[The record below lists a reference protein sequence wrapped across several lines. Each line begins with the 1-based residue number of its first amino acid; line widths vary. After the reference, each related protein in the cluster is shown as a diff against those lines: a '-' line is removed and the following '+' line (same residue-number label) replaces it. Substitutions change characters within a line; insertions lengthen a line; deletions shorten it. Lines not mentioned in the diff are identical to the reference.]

1 MGRKSKRRG
10 KREKQTSGTKPSDDD
25 HSSSGSIL
33 NNKLERE
40 RSDEMEE
47 LLKKDGDIE
56 GQLRLCQ
63 WVMRALD
70 MEANK
75 LLSKE
80 GRHPMPPQD
89 DPFIGTLVDDDL
101 FVPCPPRPD
110 CPICFLPLP
119 DRTACTYQPCCGK
132 TACDGC
138 IHAHR
143 DACTDYCC
151 PFCRSDMQITD
162 MERIKQ
168 TEKRIELN
176 NDGEAFYMIGA
187 CYLTGESPM
196 KQDDKKAIEL
206 LSRAAELGSEAAHHT
221 LGVVYAQGRG
231 VGKNEKKAMYH
242 LRIAAIGGVLE
253 SRYILGL
260 EANRP
265 DWFSLGTKQQGIE
278 LAMKHLIIA
287 AEAGHDDS
295 LKSVKSAY
303 AQGYVMKYVFAK
315 VLRAH
320 QAVQDYTKSDAR
332 DKAAKYWI
340 KNDRRKKTPTDFSRN
355 KI

>member
-1 MGRKSKRRG
+1 
-10 KREKQTSGTKPSDDD
+10 
-25 HSSSGSIL
+25 
-33 NNKLERE
+33 
-40 RSDEMEE
+40 
-47 LLKKDGDIE
+47 
-56 GQLRLCQ
+56 
-63 WVMRALD
+63 
-70 MEANK
+70 
-75 LLSKE
+75 
-80 GRHPMPPQD
+80 
-89 DPFIGTLVDDDL
+89 
-101 FVPCPPRPD
+101 
-110 CPICFLPLP
+110 
-119 DRTACTYQPCCGK
+119 
-132 TACDGC
+132 
-138 IHAHR
+138 
-143 DACTDYCC
+143 
-151 PFCRSDMQITD
+151 MQITD

-187 CYLTGESPM
+187 CYLAGKSPM
-196 KQDDKKAIEL
+196 KQDHKKAIEL
-206 LSRAAELGSEAAHHT
+206 LNRAAELGSEAAHHT

-231 VGKNEKKAMYH
+231 VEKDEKKAMYH
-242 LRIAAIGGVLE
+242 LRIAAIGGMLE

-303 AQGYVMKYVFAK
+303 AQGYVMKDVFAK

-320 QAVQDYTKSDAR
+320 QAVQDDTKSDAR